1 MYGVHYSASCKLEY
15 FDCVCFRVI
24 DPIHNLFLG
33 TSKYVFKLWAENV
46 LSKGQL
52 KELSKTIE
60 ELNTAT
66 SIERIPRKIET
77 NYGNYTAEEW
87 RNWTL
92 TFSMYALYKII
103 PDNHLRVCKRSVM
116 ACRILC
122 QSVITKQEIKKADA
136 LLVNFYT
143 EMEILYGKQFLTYNM
158 HLHCHLRSVL
168 LDYGPVFGF
177 WLFSFERTN
186 RIHTN

>member
-1 MYGVHYSASCKLEY
+1 M
-15 FDCVCFRVI
+15 
-24 DPIHNLFLG
+24 
-33 TSKYVFKLWAENV
+33 NV

-52 KELSKTIE
+52 KELSKKIE
-60 ELNTAT
+60 ELNTVT
-66 SIERIPRKIET
+66 SIERIPRRKET

-103 PDNHLRVCKRSVM
+103 PDNHLRVCKRSVL

-136 LLVNFYT
+136 LLVNF
-143 EMEILYGKQFLTYNM
+143 
-158 HLHCHLRSVL
+158 
-168 LDYGPVFGF
+168 
-177 WLFSFERTN
+177 
-186 RIHTN
+186 